1 MIVTI
6 STDSDYV
13 ERTKCLL
20 NSISINSPNVKV
32 HLRAIDCSESE
43 LLALRSAHKN
53 LILSDEQV
61 NKCTKRRFFRAGAVL
76 STNLLNTGPY
86 KSRLLS
92 ERQCYVSNTR
102 YRNILYCLQELKE
115 DIVIFLDA
123 DAIVRKNLLDLTDFI
138 KKYEVLCNVGTEVP
152 RYPNGRC
159 WECSC
164 IIARNTP
171 QAVNFF
177 EQVKLLTESNITDWD
192 SDQFAIE
199 NIYSNYKISLCED
212 ISFIEDLGW
221 RVLTV
226 DNWDDADSIYS
237 ADTYIWPGSGEGK
250 FTREY
255 CREQKKYNI

>member
-6 STDSDYV
+6 STDSEYI
-13 ERTKCLL
+13 ERTLCLL
-20 NSISINSPNVKV
+20 NSIAINSPNVRV
-32 HLRAIDCSESE
+32 YLRTIDCSESE
-43 LLALRSAHKN
+43 VSALRRAHNN

-61 NKCTKRRFFRAGAVL
+61 NKCIKRKFFRAGAVL

-123 DAIVRKNLLDLTDFI
+123 DAIVRGNLLDLTDFI
-138 KKYEVLCNVGTEVP
+138 NEYDVLCNVGNEVP

-164 IIARNTP
+164 IIVKNTP
-171 QAVNFF
+171 QSINFF
-177 EQVKLLTESNITDWD
+177 EKVKLLAESNITDWD

-199 NIYSNYKISLCED
+199 NVYSTSKISLCED

-221 RVLTV
+221 RALTV
-226 DNWDDADSIYS
+226 DHWTDMDSIYS
-237 ADTYIWPGSGEGK
+237 SDTYIWPGSGEGK
-250 FTREY
+250 FTEEY
-255 CREQKKYNI
+255 CREQKKYTI